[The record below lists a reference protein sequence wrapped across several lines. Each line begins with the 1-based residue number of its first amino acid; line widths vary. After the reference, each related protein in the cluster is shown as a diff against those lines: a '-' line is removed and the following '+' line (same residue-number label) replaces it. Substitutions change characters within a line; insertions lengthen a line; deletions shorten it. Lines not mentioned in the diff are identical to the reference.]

1 MSHSHQGHI
10 IITIIFI
17 ITHIQSGKPFRTHF
31 GEELSPCK
39 TSIQTWSQ
47 SSSYHCTFF
56 NYICLGES
64 LSPRAYH
71 YHDHF
76 LSLPTLNLVNP
87 LECTLVRNSREK
99 ILHGIVWIPWRIFRV
114 EYWNELPWTISSFST
129 ADRRIIFLDIV
140 HGVFPWIP
148 WNVSMDCGF
157 GPCFP
162 WTVSTDEMS
171 SSVHGVH
178 GKLSVWSIETLF
190 HGKFPCFPLQA
201 SFPFNG

>member
-1 MSHSHQGHI
+1 MS
-10 IITIIFI
+10 
-17 ITHIQSGKPFRTHF
+17 
-31 GEELSPCK
+31 
-39 TSIQTWSQ
+39 
-47 SSSYHCTFF
+47 
-56 NYICLGES
+56 N
-64 LSPRAYH
+64 
-71 YHDHF
+71 F
-76 LSLPTLNLVNP
+76 LSAAVEEYGLRCGYVCLRLDCVPADP
-87 LECTLVRNSREK
+87 REAREK
-99 ILHGIVWIPWRIFRV
+99 ILHGFRWIPWRIFRV

-162 WTVSTDEMS
+162 WTVSTDKMS
-171 SSVHGVH
+171 SFVHGVH

-201 SFPFNG
+201 SFPFMDNVHGECPRIPWNYSMLSMDKINDIVLTITHAVIGQNSSCPYLQCNCSL